1 MQGVVMRSFYKQVF
15 GWILISAMGPF
26 FLFVAT
32 LMALSEFAPAQQ
44 APVQQTGA
52 EHTGANLAATPPARV
67 SQVTVTPDGSG
78 IDVEITTTR
87 SVPMRSQV
95 VTGPDRLILD
105 FPDSLPGHDLHDQ
118 SINSGQVKGLRVGLF
133 VHNPPVTRVVIDLK
147 NAQPYRIYPS
157 GKTVI
162 VKLLTGDKQV
172 AAGAAGTRIQD
183 PRRTD
188 ANSTDARINPV
199 SYTPPVPAK
208 PAPALNVQFQN
219 GRMSILAHDVSLA
232 QVLSEVQ
239 HKTGADIPIPSAA
252 AQEQV
257 VADIGLSP
265 VRDALTALLNGSR
278 FNFVMVGADN
288 DPSKLKSLI
297 LTFRGGGASQ
307 PAIAPPAPEPAV
319 VDTRPDP
326 EPPQPEME
334 AQPDPRSPPEAQ
346 PQPEPQP
353 QEGQGQQEAP
363 APPDAPQA
371 DAPPP
376 NRLELSWTLG
386 KTLGNRIKG

>member
-1 MQGVVMRSFYKQVF
+1 MRSFYRRFF
-15 GWILISAMGPF
+15 GWILISVMGQ
-26 FLFVAT
+26 LLVFVAT

-44 APVQQTGA
+44 TMVQQTMDQ
-52 EHTGANLAATPPARV
+52 HTGAEPTGVKLAATTTPARV
-67 SQVTVTPDGSG
+67 SQVTVTPGGS

-105 FPDSLPGHDLHDQ
+105 FPGALPGRDLHDQ
-118 SINSGQVKGLRVGLF
+118 SINSGQVKAVRVGLF
-133 VHNPPVTRVVIDLK
+133 AHNPPVTRVVIDLK
-147 NAQPYRIYPS
+147 SAQPYRIYPS

-162 VKLLTGDKQV
+162 VKLLAGDKQV
-172 AAGAAGTRIQD
+172 AAGAAGRPIQD
-183 PRRTD
+183 LRRTD
-188 ANSTDARINPV
+188 ANSTDARISPV

-208 PAPALNVQFQN
+208 PTPVLNVQFQS

-257 VADIGLSP
+257 VADVGLSP
-265 VRDALTALLNGSR
+265 VRDALAALLNGSR

-307 PAIAPPAPEPAV
+307 PAIAPPSTAPAV
-319 VDTRPDP
+319 VDTPPDP
-326 EPPQPEME
+326 EPPQPEMQ
-334 AQPDPRSPPEAQ
+334 AQPDPQSPPEAQ

-376 NRLELSWTLG
+376 Q
-386 KTLGNRIKG
+386 

>member
-44 APVQQTGA
+44 TGA
-52 EHTGANLAATPPARV
+52 EHTGAKLAATPPARV
-67 SQVTVTPDGSG
+67 SQLTVTPGGSG

-105 FPDSLPGHDLHDQ
+105 FPDALPGRDLHDQ
-118 SINSGQVKGLRVGLF
+118 SINSGQVKGVRVGLF
-133 VHNPPVTRVVIDLK
+133 AHNPPVTRVVIDLK
-147 NAQPYRIYPS
+147 SAQPYRIYPS

-172 AAGAAGTRIQD
+172 AGAAGRPIQG
-183 PRRTD
+183 PQGND

-199 SYTPPVPAK
+199 SYIPPVPAK

-307 PAIAPPAPEPAV
+307 PAIAPPSPEPAV
-319 VDTRPDP
+319 VDTPPDP

-334 AQPDPRSPPEAQ
+334 AQPDPQSPPEAQ

-376 NRLELSWTLG
+376 Q
-386 KTLGNRIKG
+386 

>member
-1 MQGVVMRSFYKQVF
+1 MRCFYKQVF
-15 GWILISAMGPF
+15 GWILISAMGPL

-32 LMALSEFAPAQQ
+32 LMGLNEFALA
-44 APVQQTGA
+44 QQTGA
-52 EHTGANLAATPPARV
+52 EPSGVKLAATPPARV
-67 SQVTVTPDGSG
+67 NQVTVTPGGSG
-78 IDVEITTTR
+78 MDFEITTTR

-105 FPDSLPGHDLHDQ
+105 FPGALPGRDLHDQ
-118 SINSGQVKGLRVGLF
+118 SINSGQVKGVRVGLF
-133 VHNPPVTRVVIDLK
+133 AHNPPVTRVVIDLK
-147 NAQPYRIYPS
+147 SAQPYRVYPS
-157 GKTVI
+157 GKTVM

-172 AAGAAGTRIQD
+172 AAGDAGKPIQD
-183 PRRTD
+183 SRRTD

-208 PAPALNVQFQN
+208 PVPALNVQFQN

-257 VADIGLSP
+257 VADIGLLP

-297 LTFRGGGASQ
+297 LTFRGGSASQ
-307 PAIAPPAPEPAV
+307 PAIAPPSPEPAV
-319 VDTRPDP
+319 VDTPPDP
-326 EPPQPEME
+326 EPPQAEIQ
-334 AQPDPRSPPEAQ
+334 AQPDPQPQPEAQ

-376 NRLELSWTLG
+376 Q
-386 KTLGNRIKG
+386 

>member
-1 MQGVVMRSFYKQVF
+1 MRSCYKQVF
-15 GWILISAMGPF
+15 GWILISAMGPS
-26 FLFVAT
+26 FLSVAT
-32 LMALSEFAPAQQ
+32 LMVLSEFAPAQQ
-44 APVQQTGA
+44 SGA
-52 EHTGANLAATPPARV
+52 EHTAVKLAATPARV
-67 SQVTVTPDGSG
+67 SQVTVTPGGSG
-78 IDVEITTTR
+78 IDIEITTTR

-105 FPDSLPGHDLHDQ
+105 FPDALPGRDLHDQ
-118 SINSGQVKGLRVGLF
+118 SINSGQVKGVRVGLF
-133 VHNPPVTRVVIDLK
+133 AHNPPVTRVVIDLK
-147 NAQPYRIYPS
+147 SAQPYRIYPS
-157 GKTVI
+157 GTTVI
-162 VKLLTGDKQV
+162 VKLLTGDKPV
-172 AAGAAGTRIQD
+172 AAEAAGRPIQG
-183 PRRTD
+183 PQGND
-188 ANSTDARINPV
+188 ANRTNPHINSV
-199 SYTPPVPAK
+199 SYAPPVPAK

-278 FNFVMVGADN
+278 FNFVMVGVDN

-307 PAIAPPAPEPAV
+307 PAIAPPSPEPAV
-319 VDTRPDP
+319 VDTPPNP
-326 EPPQPEME
+326 EVPQPEMQ
-334 AQPDPRSPPEAQ
+334 AQPDPQSQPEAQ

-353 QEGQGQQEAP
+353 QEGQGQQETPP
-363 APPDAPQA
+363 APPDVPQG

-376 NRLELSWTLG
+376 Q
-386 KTLGNRIKG
+386 